1 VDIVE
6 EKRTKT
12 PLKSFSCNDSCIKI
26 TNNMWEQTFDALPD
40 FVTIIDQDH
49 RITNMNKTFA
59 DRLNGNPEDFIGKTC
74 YSLVHSSSEPPDFCP
89 HCMLL
94 KDLKKHTKKF
104 FIEGLNGYFSVTV
117 SPIFNDKKL
126 EGAMHIVHNITE
138 VKKLEKSNN
147 RLVTIVESSNN
158 TIIGKDLD
166 GTITD
171 WNNGAEKMYG
181 YAPEEIIGR
190 SISLLVPSHIKDDID
205 WIMTKIKNGESITNY
220 ETLRKTKDKKLI
232 DVSLSISPIKDSD
245 GTIIGASTIASDI
258 TERIRTEKLRKELLE
273 NEKNLTKKLQATN
286 EELKSRQ
293 AELFNVNRDLLE
305 NKNKFFNAFHKNP
318 AAMIL
323 TDENDKLVDFNE
335 SYAKLTGYS
344 KDELLHRN
352 FRELNLIKPI
362 ENRNYT
368 RDIEISDQNYEA
380 EYTIRTKSGKT
391 RIIITRSESIELED
405 KIHKISFIYDI
416 TKRKMVEKAVEKSK
430 TQFQVLMNNLKS
442 GVALIDETGKFTLVN
457 PAFMKMFGLDEN
469 MDILNVNSQKWDS
482 WKVYGENHQ
491 LLQVDDHP
499 VRRATLT
506 GKPVENLL
514 VSVLNP
520 GSNEFIWM
528 LISAEPVLNTNGT
541 ISYVICTYNDFTKRK
556 AAEDH
561 KEILLKKEQDL
572 TEKLQQSNQELMDIQ
587 YKLTNT
593 IKRLEISNSEL
604 QQFAYVASHDLKEP
618 LRMVTSFLQL
628 LKQRYK
634 YQLDT
639 DANEFI
645 DFAVDGAKRM
655 HNLIE
660 DLLSYSRIMTQGK
673 EFTCVNMEEVV
684 EHVLINLKVFL
695 DENSAVFTH
704 DLLPT
709 INADKSQMIQ
719 LVQNLIENSIKYRD
733 KTPPHIHIS
742 AEDNDDEWIFSVK
755 DNGIGINPKH
765 TKQIFMIFKRLHTN
779 QEYDGT
785 GIGLAIIKR
794 IVDRHYGRV
803 WVESELGKGSTF
815 FFTISKNEKISFKLN
830 C

>member
-1 VDIVE
+1 ME
-6 EKRTKT
+6 EKRTKP
-12 PLKSFSCNDSCIKI
+12 PLKSFSSNDHCMII
-26 TNNMWEQTFDALPD
+26 ANNIWEQTFDALPD
-40 FVTIIDQDH
+40 FITIIDQDH
-49 RITNMNKTFA
+49 CITNMNKTFA

-74 YSLVHSSSEPPDFCP
+74 YSLIHSSDEPPDFCP
-89 HCMLL
+89 HSMLL
-94 KDLKKHTKKF
+94 KDLKKHSTKF

-117 SPIFNDKKL
+117 SPIFDDEELK
-126 EGAMHIVHNITE
+126 GAMHIVHNITE
-138 VKKLEKSNN
+138 VKKLEESNN

-171 WNNGAEKMYG
+171 WNNGAKKMYG
-181 YAPEEIIGR
+181 YAPEEIVGR
-190 SISLLVPSHIKDDID
+190 SVSVLVPSHIKDDID
-205 WIMTKIKNGESITNY
+205 WIMTKIKAGESITNY
-220 ETLRKTKDKKLI
+220 ETVRISRDKKLI

-258 TERIRTEKLRKELLE
+258 TERIKTEKLRKKLLE
-273 NEKNLTKKLQATN
+273 NEKNLTKRLQATN
-286 EELKSRQ
+286 EELEIRQ
-293 AELFNVNRDLLE
+293 KELFNVNRDLLE
-305 NKNKFFNAFHKNP
+305 SKNKFFNAFHRNP

-323 TDENDKLVDFNE
+323 TDENDRLMDVNE

-344 KDELLHRN
+344 RDELLLQN
-352 FRELNLIKPI
+352 FRELNQIKPVQ
-362 ENRNYT
+362 NSKYT
-368 RDIEISDQNYEA
+368 GDDKISNQDYEA
-380 EYTIRTKSGKT
+380 EYTIQTKAGKT
-391 RIIITRSESIELED
+391 RIIITRSESIEFED

-416 TKRKMVEKAVEKSK
+416 TERKMVEKAVEKSK
-430 TQFQVLMNNLKS
+430 IQFQVLMNNLKS

-457 PAFMKMFGLDEN
+457 PAFMNMFGLDED

-482 WKVYGENHQ
+482 WKVYGENNQ
-491 LLQVDDHP
+491 ILQVDDHP

-506 GKPVENLL
+506 GKPVENQL

-520 GSNEFIWM
+520 GSNELIWM

-541 ISYVICTYNDFTKRK
+541 INYVICTYHDFTERK
-556 AAEDH
+556 AAEEH
-561 KEILLKKEQDL
+561 MEILLKKEQDL
-572 TEKLQQSNQELMDIQ
+572 TEKLQQSNQELRDIQ

-634 YQLDT
+634 HQLDT

-673 EFTCVNMEEVV
+673 EFTCVNMVEVI

-695 DENSAVFTH
+695 DENSAVVTH

-709 INADKSQMIQ
+709 VNADESQMIQ
-719 LVQNLIENSIKYRD
+719 LVQNLIENSIKYRNE
-733 KTPPHIHIS
+733 TPPRIHIS
-742 AEDNDDEWIFSVK
+742 AEDNDDEWIFSVT
-755 DNGIGINPKH
+755 DNGIGIDPKH
-765 TKQIFMIFKRLHTN
+765 ANQIFMIFKRLHTN

-794 IVDRHYGRV
+794 IVDRHYGKV

-815 FFTISKNEKISFKLN
+815 FFTISKKEKLSFKLN